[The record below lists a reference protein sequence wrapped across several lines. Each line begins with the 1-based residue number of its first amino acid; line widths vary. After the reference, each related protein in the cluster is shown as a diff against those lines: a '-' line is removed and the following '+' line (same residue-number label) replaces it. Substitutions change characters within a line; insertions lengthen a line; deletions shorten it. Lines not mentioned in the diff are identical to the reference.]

1 MGSYNIIMFVILLV
15 FSGISSL
22 MMILFSSSIVDTTNL
37 LISQGILS
45 TATANTVTTITYFI
59 MASPAIMLIAI
70 VIWALSSSINR
81 KEGEQ

>member
-1 MGSYNIIMFVILLV
+1 MGSYNIIMFVMLLV
-15 FSGISSL
+15 FAGIASL

>member
-1 MGSYNIIMFVILLV
+1 MTR
-15 FSGISSL
+15 L